1 MYFALQS
8 LEPAMLDLDKALAD
22 IESIRSQ
29 VARGTQFRGY
39 GPATVALTG
48 VLAIVAAGIQSVWL
62 EDAREQVTGYLVVWI
77 GTAVIA
83 AALIGAETITRS
95 RRLHSGLADEMIY
108 AAIEQL
114 IPVGVAGALL
124 TFVLVRF
131 SAESLW
137 MLPGLWQLF
146 FSLGIFASC
155 RLLPKALFTAGSWY
169 LATGLVCLAI
179 HDGSWSPWAMGIPF
193 GIGQFIMSAILYCTL
208 GGLHGEE

>member
-1 MYFALQS
+1 
-8 LEPAMLDLDKALAD
+8 MLDLHKALAD

-39 GPATVALTG
+39 GSATVALTG

-77 GTAVIA
+77 GTAVVA

-131 SAESLW
+131 RRELVDAAGPVAALFQPGNLCIMPAFAESVVRDRHLVSGNGAR
-137 MLPGLWQLF
+137 LSRHPRRFLVAFGDGHSF
-146 FSLGIFASC
+146 RNRPIHHVRYSL
-155 RLLPKALFTAGSWY
+155 L
-169 LATGLVCLAI
+169 
-179 HDGSWSPWAMGIPF
+179 HDGRPA
-193 GIGQFIMSAILYCTL
+193 
-208 GGLHGEE
+208 

>member
-1 MYFALQS
+1 
-8 LEPAMLDLDKALAD
+8 ML
-22 IESIRSQ
+22 
-29 VARGTQFRGY
+29 
-39 GPATVALTG
+39 
-48 VLAIVAAGIQSVWL
+48 
-62 EDAREQVTGYLVVWI
+62 
-77 GTAVIA
+77 
-83 AALIGAETITRS
+83 TRS

-155 RLLPKALFTAGSWY
+155 RLLPKALFATGIWY

-179 HDGSWSPWAMGIPF
+179 HDGSWSPLAMGIPF
-193 GIGQFIMSAILYCTL
+193 GIGQFIMSAILYCTM
-208 GGLHGEE
+208 GGLHEEE